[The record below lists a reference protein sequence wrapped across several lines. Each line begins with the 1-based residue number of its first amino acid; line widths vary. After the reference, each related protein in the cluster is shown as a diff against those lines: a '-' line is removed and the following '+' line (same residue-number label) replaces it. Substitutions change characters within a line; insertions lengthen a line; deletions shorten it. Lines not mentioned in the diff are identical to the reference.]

1 MQGDR
6 CRRDVI
12 SRNVAASVGATM
24 SATERVCPI
33 CARRVAPRAVNPASP
48 FCSPACKL
56 VDLGRWLDGAYR
68 LPDPAGEEADA
79 DSEDGPRGETYDVD

>member
-1 MQGDR
+1 MR
-6 CRRDVI
+6 LLR
-12 SRNVAASVGATM
+12 STAM

-33 CARRVAPRAVNPASP
+33 CARRVAPRAENPASP

-68 LPDPAGEEADA
+68 IPAPGEAYADDDIDGESHDTARGGPEGA
-79 DSEDGPRGETYDVD
+79 D